1 MVHRFYPRTIIEPD
15 LLDRSNLGNANLGV
29 WVVRLWDMY
38 RFEQRIH
45 RGGREMLWMLRSIC
59 RWCAGKSLA
68 RGARTKSLD
77 VSFD

>member
-1 MVHRFYPRTIIEPD
+1 MGHQFYPRTIIELD

-29 WVVRLWDMY
+29 SVVRLWGMY

-45 RGGREMLWMLRSIC
+45 REGRVMLWMLESIC
-59 RWCAGKSLA
+59 RLCVGKSLA
-68 RGARTKSLD
+68 RGARTESLD

>member
-1 MVHRFYPRTIIEPD
+1 MEHQFYPRTIIELD
-15 LLDRSNLGNANLGV
+15 LLDRSNLGNANLGA

-45 RGGREMLWMLRSIC
+45 RGGRGMLSMLRSIY

-68 RGARTKSLD
+68 RGARIGSLD
-77 VSFD
+77 VSLE